1 MPFVIGVVI
10 NAFAVWVAVGVVGG
24 LSFDGDVWKLLLIAL
39 ILGLVNAAIKPVL
52 KMLSLPL
59 IVLTLGLFILVIN
72 WAMFALV
79 VWLAGP
85 ARLDLGLASTGFV
98 ATFLGALIISLV
110 SWAASTVIKD

>member
-10 NAFAVWVAVGVVGG
+10 NAFAVWVAVGLVRG

-52 KMLSLPL
+52 KLLSLPL

-79 VWLAGP
+79 VWMAGP
-85 ARLDLGLASTGFV
+85 DRLDLGLASTGLW
-98 ATFLGALIISLV
+98 ATFLGALIISVV
-110 SWAASTVIKD
+110 SWAASIIVRD

>member
-1 MPFVIGVVI
+1 VPFIISVAI

-24 LSFDGDVWKLLLIAL
+24 LDFEGDIWKLLLIAL
-39 ILGLVNAAIKPVL
+39 ILGIVNAAIKPVL

-59 IVLTLGLFILVIN
+59 IVLSLGLFILVIN

-79 VWLAGP
+79 IWMAGP
-85 ARLDLGLASTGFV
+85 SRLDLGLASTGFW
-98 ATFLGALIISLV
+98 ATFFGAVIISLV